1 MKKNITITKAS
12 GETVPFNIDRLKHSL
27 HRAGAGNAA
36 IEEITQEIRGKLYDN
51 IPTKKIYRMAF
62 NLLKKRSG
70 SIAARYHLKNAIMEL
85 GPSGFPFEKFIAEIL
100 KWQGYETR
108 TGVISHGKCVSH
120 EVDVIAERENEFI
133 MVECK
138 YHNKPGIFCDVKVP
152 LYVNS
157 RFKDLEFAW
166 KNIPGRQDLKYSGW
180 LVTNTRFSFDA
191 VQYGTCAGLTL
202 LSWDYPV
209 KNGIKDQI
217 DKLGLYPVTCL
228 TTLTKTEKQ
237 KLLDMKIV
245 LCHEI
250 NMDIRLLRTIGIGE
264 SRIPAVTEEV
274 KKLCEQLVKNGNGK
288 S

>member
-1 MKKNITITKAS
+1 MRNTIQITKAS
-12 GETVPFNIDRLKHSL
+12 GESVPFDEQKLKKSL
-27 HRAGAGNAA
+27 HRAGASQEV
-36 IEEITQEIRGKLYDN
+36 IEEIATEIRKQLFEN
-51 IPTKKIYRMAF
+51 IPTKKIYRIAF
-62 NLLKKRSG
+62 KLLKKS
-70 SIAARYHLKNAIMEL
+70 SAHSAARYHLKKAIMEL

-100 KWQGYETR
+100 KRQGYETQ

-120 EVDVIAERENEFI
+120 EVDVIARKENDLV

-138 YHNKPGIFCDVKVP
+138 FHNKPGIFCDVKVP

-157 RFKDLEFAW
+157 RFIDLEYAW
-166 KNIPGRQDLKYSGW
+166 KKVPGRKEHNYSGW

-191 VQYGTCAGLTL
+191 VQYGTCAGLHL
-202 LSWDYPV
+202 LSWDYPA

-228 TTLTKTEKQ
+228 TTLTKIEKQ
-237 KLLDMKIV
+237 KLLDKKIV

-250 NMDIRLLRTIGIGE
+250 NMDIRQLRSIGVTEG
-264 SRIPAVTEEV
+264 RLTAVTEEI
-274 KKLCEQLVKNGNGK
+274 KKLCEQLLKNGNEK